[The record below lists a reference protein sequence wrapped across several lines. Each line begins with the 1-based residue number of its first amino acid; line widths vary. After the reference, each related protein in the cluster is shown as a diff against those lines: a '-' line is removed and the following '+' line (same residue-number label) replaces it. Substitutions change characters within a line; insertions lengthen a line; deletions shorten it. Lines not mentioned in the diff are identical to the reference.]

1 MRPIVVAKLLGLT
14 LFGLYLVLG
23 FFAHATGEGS
33 SSNSSMVHGPG
44 HPISTDAEADLCSA
58 SAAFSTDP
66 CSCRC

>member
-23 FFAHATGEGS
+23 FFAHATGEGAS
-33 SSNSSMVHGPG
+33 RNSSLVYGPG
-44 HPISTDAEADLCSA
+44 HPTSIDAEADPFSA
-58 SAAFSTDP
+58 SSSVSTDP